1 SESLVLPLHYEATSK
16 QNKDRCAS
24 LQVARLPSR
33 MNLRGGDLLCFEQDF
48 AALLSACHFQM
59 ASALYH
65 EFASGFYHRVYH
77 IVVVIRIMM
86 KQQKRLDLR
95 FECERNGA
103 GNRTVSPA
111 DVRRVFLVGVLR
123 VENQNVA
130 AAQKL
135 NQRSVLVRR
144 NFSGLF
150 RTQLFSPRRMEKKL
164 IRLVIRKKSN

>member
-1 SESLVLPLHYEATSK
+1 MCLA
-16 QNKDRCAS
+16 AS
-24 LQVARLPSR
+24 RTQLPSR
-33 MNLRGGDLLCFEQDF
+33 MNLCGGDLLCFEQYF
-48 AALLSACHFQM
+48 PALLSACHFQM
-59 ASALYH
+59 ASALYY

-77 IVVVIRIMM
+77 LVVMTRIMV
-86 KQQKRLDLR
+86 KQQKRLNLR
-95 FECERNGA
+95 FERERNSA
-103 GNRTVSPA
+103 GDRTVSPA
-111 DVRRVFLVGVLR
+111 DVRRVFLIGVLR

-164 IRLVIRKKSN
+164 IWLVIGKKSN